1 MTDVR
6 RAAVAGAFYTEEPEA
21 LSAEISSLLDKE
33 RSEGPRPKAL
43 IVPHAGYI
51 YSGSVAARAYARIR
65 DYASGISRVL
75 LLGPTHHE
83 AVAGM
88 ALPSVKAFQTPLGD
102 IPLDMA
108 SIARMTGRPEMQISN
123 HVHENEHSIEVQLPF
138 LQTLLDEFVLLPV
151 LVGDAD
157 PSMVEA
163 LLHEFGGGEET
174 LIVVSSD
181 LSHFLNYDEARE
193 LDGATREAIESLDTE
208 GWTWES
214 ACGRIPILGLLRLAR
229 RLNMDVETLDLRS
242 SGDTAGGRD
251 RVVGY
256 GAWAFHEREDSA

>member
-6 RAAVAGAFYTEEPEA
+6 RAAVAGAFYMEDPEA
-21 LSAEISSLLDKE
+21 LSAEIASLMDKE
-33 RSEGPRPKAL
+33 AAEGPRPKAL
-43 IVPHAGYI
+43 IVPHAGYV
-51 YSGSVAARAYARIR
+51 YSGPVAARAYARVR
-65 DYASGISRVL
+65 KYAAGISRVL
-75 LLGPTHHE
+75 LLGPTHHQ

-102 IPLDMA
+102 IPLDMS
-108 SIARMTGRPEMQISN
+108 SIARMTGRPEMQISKL
-123 HVHENEHSIEVQLPF
+123 VHENEHSIEVQLPF
-138 LQTLLDEFVLLPV
+138 LQTLLHDFTLLPV

-163 LLHEFGGGEET
+163 LLHEFGRGEET

-181 LSHFLNYDEARE
+181 LSHFLNYDEARK
-193 LDGATREAIESLDTE
+193 LDEATRKAIESLDTE
-208 GWTWES
+208 GWTWKS

-229 RLNMDVETLDLRS
+229 RLNMKVETLDLRN
-242 SGDTAGGRD
+242 SGDTAGGRE

-256 GAWAFHEREDSA
+256 GAWAFHESEDSA